1 MELATLN
8 HLVIIWRNIQSFSEW
23 MHTSDCIITCRYIA
37 RVPLL
42 AAAFLFFFIN
52 GILCLG
58 NVSFQHFQIKPLYV
72 SAFHLFYAVVTVSY
86 LLSFGNSA
94 EFGSLWIPWHIS
106 ACSLLMRLFK
116 IARTKVRERKHFFSW
131 LQHPSD

>member
-1 MELATLN
+1 MFQLHGACYIEPSGDYLEKHSILFRMNAHIGLYY
-8 HLVIIWRNIQSFSEW
+8 HMQVY
-23 MHTSDCIITCRYIA
+23 CTC
-37 RVPLL
+37 
-42 AAAFLFFFIN
+42 AFAGSCLSFFFIN

-94 EFGSLWIPWHIS
+94 EFGSLWIP
-106 ACSLLMRLFK
+106 
-116 IARTKVRERKHFFSW
+116 
-131 LQHPSD
+131 